1 MDHKEKISKV
11 SKDINY
17 LKKMDINSKIKD
29 MLTQELQA
37 KKNAK
42 NKQLTQL
49 VIRKKK
55 LH

>member
-1 MDHKEKISKV
+1 MDHKEKIGKV
-11 SKDINY
+11 AQDINY
-17 LKKMDINSKIKD
+17 IKEMDINSKIKD